1 MVLENRPSGD
11 RLGEQ
16 NDENETKAAATEI
29 PKQSERSEKK
39 ASNLEGG
46 GKEER
51 MNQINVNAVF
61 ANYFC
66 DLLRVA
72 MSKGSRLQT
81 IDRKTPS
88 IWDYFVQIPVIR
100 GIPT

>member
-1 MVLENRPSGD
+1 MRKWDKSGNRD
-11 RLGEQ
+11 IQ
-16 NDENETKAAATEI
+16 TKWEV
-29 PKQSERSEKK
+29 KKK

-66 DLLRVA
+66 DLFRVA
-72 MSKGSRLQT
+72 MSKGSRSQT

-88 IWDYFVQIPVIR
+88 IRDYFVQIPVIR